1 MHRLLVSLLLAMSMA
16 AFAQDDDSESAEDTE
31 TQVSEEVADEE
42 DSDLDEQGY
51 AEENE
56 DDFEASDRVAADQ
69 SLAFPINRI
78 LCVELIKSRNI
89 DDQTKYAILDHVDL

>member
-1 MHRLLVSLLLAMSMA
+1 MHRLLVSLLLVMSMA
-16 AFAQDDDSESAEDTE
+16 AFAQDDDSEPAEDTE

-69 SLAFPINRI
+69 SLAFPTDI
-78 LCVELIKSRNI
+78 
-89 DDQTKYAILDHVDL
+89 

>member
-1 MHRLLVSLLLAMSMA
+1 MSMA
-16 AFAQDDDSESAEDTE
+16 AFAQDDDSEPAEDTE

-69 SLAFPINRI
+69 SLAFPTDI
-78 LCVELIKSRNI
+78 
-89 DDQTKYAILDHVDL
+89 